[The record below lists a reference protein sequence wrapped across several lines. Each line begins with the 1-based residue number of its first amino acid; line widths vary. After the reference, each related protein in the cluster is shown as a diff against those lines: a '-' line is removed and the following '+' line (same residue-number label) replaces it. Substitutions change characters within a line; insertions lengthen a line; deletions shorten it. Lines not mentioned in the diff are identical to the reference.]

1 MTMNGWMKLAA
12 ALFAAASFAGCSL
25 LKVAVAT
32 GDPLS
37 KEQMNVRTMT
47 RGFYYDMAGEVA
59 RAAESLTDL
68 LDPEKAEND
77 PEIFRAHIRLTDIAK
92 RVCAAADSLVAL
104 ADARNHTIR
113 R

>member
-1 MTMNGWMKLAA
+1 MMNPAVYAA
-12 ALFAAASFAGCSL
+12 RKVEKHARAAIDA
-25 LKVAVAT
+25 AT
-32 GDPLS
+32 GV
-37 KEQMNVRTMT
+37 EQLVKASPTPSAWEYVDLACWRC
-47 RGFYYDMAGEVA
+47 REVA

>member
-1 MTMNGWMKLAA
+1 MKASVFEARRLAKEARA
-12 ALFAAASFAGCSL
+12 AVQAAQGAEAL
-25 LKVAVAT
+25 V
-32 GDPLS
+32 
-37 KEQMNVRTMT
+37 KETPDQTAWEYVDLACWRC
-47 RGFYYDMAGEVA
+47 REVA

>member
-1 MTMNGWMKLAA
+1 MMNPAVYAA
-12 ALFAAASFAGCSL
+12 R
-25 LKVAVAT
+25 KVE
-32 GDPLS
+32 
-37 KEQMNVRTMT
+37 KH
-47 RGFYYDMAGEVA
+47 A
-59 RAAESLTDL
+59 RAAIDAATGAAQLVKASPTPSAWEYVDLACWRCRESLTDL